1 MLKHIKGVK
10 LMLKES
16 ELIDE
21 IKHRVEEILLSSSI
35 LMVTGIAEGY
45 STLKSSANRARTID
59 LKFNVKTRARK
70 EFSILIEVKSPGHP
84 RFIRMAVSQLK
95 DFIANQ
101 KNVYG
106 VIGAPFLS
114 EESKKICRDAGF
126 GFIDVA
132 GNCFFE
138 FDTIHIQIEGKP
150 NPYPSTRPLKTLFAT
165 KSTRAIRVLLCQPKT
180 NWYVKDLATEA
191 KLSLGQVSNLKK
203 RLLAYEWIEETDDGK
218 FHLVNPEGLLHNWA
232 ENYNYHKNEIN
243 SFYAM
248 QNPGDIEY
256 VLANYLDQNNIRYA
270 FTLTSGANRVAP
282 FLRYQKVFC
291 YIEKNIDQIVDD
303 LALKEVSSGANVV
316 LMKPYDEGIFYG
328 SQKIDGATIVSD
340 VQLYLDLKSSKERT
354 EEAAEFILK
363 ERIRKK
369 W

>member
-1 MLKHIKGVK
+1 
-10 LMLKES
+10 MLKEN
-16 ELIDE
+16 ELIIQ
-21 IKHRVEEILLSSSI
+21 IKQRIEEILQDTNIFEIIGIEQEYSVAGLS
-35 LMVTGIAEGY
+35 
-45 STLKSSANRARTID
+45 KNRFRKD
-59 LKFNVKTRARK
+59 LKIDVKTKIGK
-70 EFSILIEVKSPGHP
+70 ELSLVIEIKSPGLP
-84 RFIRMAVSQLK
+84 GYIRMAANQLK
-95 DFIANQ
+95 DFIGKQ

-114 EESKKICRDAGF
+114 EESKKICKDAGF

-132 GNCFFE
+132 GNCFLHYHNF
-138 FDTIHIQIEGKP
+138 HIQIEGNP
-150 NPYPSTRPLKTLFAT
+150 NPYPATRPLKTLFSP
-165 KSTRAIRVLLCQPKT
+165 KSTRAIRVILCQPKT

-203 RLLAYEWIEETDDGK
+203 RLLEYEWIEETDDGK
-218 FHLVNPEGLLHNWA
+218 FRLVNPEGLLNNWT
-232 ENYNYHKNEIN
+232 ENYNYHRNEIR

-291 YIEKNIDQIVDD
+291 YIEKNIDQIVDN
-303 LALKEVSSGANVV
+303 LGLKEVASGANVV

-354 EEAAEFILK
+354 EEAAEFILN